1 MGKKKS
7 AKHKKDKKKHQAA
20 NALGWKTKSKCCRS
34 NPRCKKCPVVYHR
47 LVKAQAFEGD
57 AQELKK
63 QLKLARR
70 W

>member
-7 AKHKKDKKKHQAA
+7 AKKNKVVSAE
-20 NALGWKTKSKCCRS
+20 GWKTKKKCCRS
-34 NPRCKKCPVVYHR
+34 NPRCKKCPVVLSR
-47 LVKAQAFEGD
+47 LIKARAFEGD
-57 AQELKK
+57 AAELKK